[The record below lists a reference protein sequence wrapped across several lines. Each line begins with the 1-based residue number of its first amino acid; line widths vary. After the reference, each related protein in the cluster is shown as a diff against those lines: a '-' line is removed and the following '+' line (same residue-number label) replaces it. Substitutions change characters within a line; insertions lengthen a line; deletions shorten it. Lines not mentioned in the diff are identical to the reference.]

1 VLTRNFFALLRTT
14 DIDTEIAG
22 VEETVQEQEDPRKLG
37 RPPPIITTSAMNI
50 IIFRS
55 D

>member
-1 VLTRNFFALLRTT
+1 MLTRNFFALFRTT
-14 DIDTEIAG
+14 DIDTEITG
-22 VEETVQEQEDPRKLG
+22 MEETVQEHEDPRKLG
-37 RPPPIITTSAMNI
+37 RPPPIIMTSTMNI